1 MGGRVGG
8 GSSNRKNFPRSLK
21 HKMAGEFEEP
31 ARNARVAAARTTVR
45 ATVTSFGFHPWR
57 A

>member
-21 HKMAGEFEEP
+21 HKMAGEFEGP